1 MLILHTQNGKALSG
15 DGCFSLELEAIHWHR
30 LIGVEL
36 ELVVLGG
43 GRHGH
48 VLLVIAK
55 VRPDDVE
62 GFLVDLGVL
71 MRLQKFDFV

>member
-1 MLILHTQNGKALSG
+1 M
-15 DGCFSLELEAIHWHR
+15 
-30 LIGVEL
+30 IGVEL

-43 GRHGH
+43 RGHGH
-48 VLLVIAK
+48 VLLVIAE

-71 MRLQKFDFV
+71 MRLQEFDFVQTWK